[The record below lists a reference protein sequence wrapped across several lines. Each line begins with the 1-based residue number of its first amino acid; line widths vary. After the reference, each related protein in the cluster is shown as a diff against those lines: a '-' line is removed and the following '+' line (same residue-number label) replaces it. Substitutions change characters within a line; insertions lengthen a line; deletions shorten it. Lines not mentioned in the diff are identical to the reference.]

1 MLKKLLAIT
10 VVGWMLTG
18 CSPEVGSEAWC
29 EDMEETPKG
38 EWTSNDA
45 GNYAKHCV
53 FR

>member
-1 MLKKLLAIT
+1 MLKKMLA
-10 VVGWMLTG
+10 VVALGWMLAG

-29 EDMEETPKG
+29 DDMDDTPKG
-38 EWTSNDA
+38 EWTANDA